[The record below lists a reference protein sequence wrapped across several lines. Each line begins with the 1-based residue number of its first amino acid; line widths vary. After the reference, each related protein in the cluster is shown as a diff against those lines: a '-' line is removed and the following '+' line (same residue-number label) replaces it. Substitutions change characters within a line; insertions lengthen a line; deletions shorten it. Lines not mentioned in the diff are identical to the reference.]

1 MKQPDDNVLI
11 NVRVTRKFRT
21 DAAIASK
28 TLDKP
33 ISEIVVEALEKAIA
47 QAKAKSDEVAA

>member
-21 DAAIASK
+21 NAGIASK

-33 ISEIVVEALEKAIA
+33 ISEILIEALEKAIA
-47 QAKAKSDEVAA
+47 EAGVKT

>member
-33 ISEIVVEALEKAIA
+33 ISEILVEALEKAITDA
-47 QAKAKSDEVAA
+47 GVKA